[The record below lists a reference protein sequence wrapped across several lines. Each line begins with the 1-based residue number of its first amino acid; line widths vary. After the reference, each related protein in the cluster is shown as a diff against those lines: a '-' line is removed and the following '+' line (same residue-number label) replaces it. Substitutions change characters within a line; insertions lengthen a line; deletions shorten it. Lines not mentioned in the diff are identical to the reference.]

1 MPDLYSTDVLLGV
14 LADLAV
20 PKSALLDR
28 YFPTVQMDQA
38 EEIHFDLIDGAKK
51 LAPFVSPVV
60 AGRVMQQRGYTT
72 KTFKPAYVK
81 PKTPL
86 DPNRPLKRFLGER
99 IGGGEMSAA
108 DREAAILVMEQE
120 AHVQL
125 IRNRLEW
132 MAAQILVTGS
142 VTISGDDY
150 QTVVVNYGR
159 HVDHTVTLSGAALW
173 SAQTAVPL
181 DDLQDW
187 ATNIAKNGGGE
198 GIDVVMEPS
207 AWKEFR
213 AHAAVVGK
221 LDYRSARGD
230 EINLGAMRERG
241 LSFKGTIDG
250 FNIFV
255 YQDWYETDAGVVTPF
270 LASGT
275 VVMASPDIEGVQAF
289 GAVQDPTAGYIA
301 VPFYPKSWIED
312 DPPRRFLMTQSAPLV
327 VPLRPNGSVAATV
340 L

>member
-1 MPDLYSTDVLLGV
+1 MADLYSTDVLLGV
-14 LADLAV
+14 LEDLAV

-28 YFPTVQMDQA
+28 YFPSVQTDQS

-51 LAPFVSPVV
+51 LAPFVSPVLE
-60 AGRVMQQRGYTT
+60 GRVMQQRGYTT

-99 IGGGEMSAA
+99 IAGGEMSAS
-108 DREAAILVMEQE
+108 DREMAILAMEQE
-120 AHVQL
+120 SHIQL

-132 MAAQILVTGS
+132 MAAQILLTGA
-142 VTISGDDY
+142 VTISGDGY
-150 QTVVVNYGR
+150 QTVSVDYGR
-159 HVDHTVTLSGAALW
+159 HADHTVTLAGGDRW
-173 SAQTAVPL
+173 SETTATPL

-187 ATNIAKNGGGE
+187 ATNVAKNGGGE
-198 GIDVVMEPS
+198 AIDVIMEPS
-207 AWKEFR
+207 AWKDFR

-270 LASGT
+270 IAAGT
-275 VVMASPDIEGVQAF
+275 VIMASQDIDGVQAF
-289 GAVQDPTAGYIA
+289 GAIQDPAAGYVA
-301 VPFYPKSWIED
+301 VPYYPKSWIQD
-312 DPPRRFLMTQSAPLV
+312 DPGQRFLMTQSAPLV

-340 L
+340 